1 MAEPCVSPVAP
12 EAGATGLC
20 CRPGSRSGKALLRAH
35 DPRAWRWGQACGLYH
50 PSLTTRFRGPV
61 SLHEKTGGGA
71 GGRLRALG
79 VPCQRAPISSP
90 VFQNARGCPSAGVSL
105 GC

>member
-1 MAEPCVSPVAP
+1 MRKLGV
-12 EAGATGLC
+12 GL
-20 CRPGSRSGKALLRAH
+20 
-35 DPRAWRWGQACGLYH
+35 
-50 PSLTTRFRGPV
+50 
-61 SLHEKTGGGA
+61 